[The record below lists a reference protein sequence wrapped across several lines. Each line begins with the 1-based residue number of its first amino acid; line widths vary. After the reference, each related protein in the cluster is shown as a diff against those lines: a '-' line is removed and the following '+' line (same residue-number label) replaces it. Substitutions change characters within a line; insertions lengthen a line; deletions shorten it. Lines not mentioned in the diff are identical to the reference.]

1 MFHGLS
7 KFFAVLLVLLIASP
21 ITAPFAAYDLAADV
35 SSVQETFVS
44 GAKTMTA
51 APLLTPFLLPTESAL
66 FVPLV
71 EAIPLFAGAA
81 SSPLFTA
88 LRL

>member
-1 MFHGLS
+1 MFRCLS

-21 ITAPFAAYDLAADV
+21 ITAPFASYDLAADV
-35 SSVQETFVS
+35 SPMQEVS

-51 APLLTPFLLPTESAL
+51 APLLTPFLLLNESTL
-66 FVPLV
+66 FAPLAD
-71 EAIPLFAGAA
+71 AIPVFADAA
-81 SSPLFTA
+81 GSPLLTA